1 MMKQYKRIKGDYPDS
16 ILMFR
21 LGDFYE
27 MFFEDAH
34 IASRVLGIALTSR
47 NKNSASS
54 VPLCGVPVHSAE
66 SYITRLIEAGY
77 KVAICEQVED
87 PRKATGIVERKV
99 TRVLTPGAV
108 LDTERLDSKSGNYV
122 ASLFRDR
129 GGIGIA
135 YADVSTGE
143 FRTTVVQ
150 ALSDAAGELLRIEPK
165 EILLPEELE
174 EELKEMLSSLGSP
187 LVTVLEPWVWDY
199 ESARGVLLGHFGT
212 LTLDAFG
219 VERYPVSVIASGAV
233 VYYLEK
239 TQMEDLPRFSDLT
252 YYDRTQYLGM
262 DDFTVANLELTRSL
276 RGGGREGTLLWV
288 LDKTLTPMGG
298 RLLKQWILSPLVDVE
313 KIRVRQDAIAEL
325 VDNPSL
331 RRAVRKALRG
341 VSDLERLIGRIST
354 SYAKPQDLAALRDSS
369 YFVKAIKDMGAGVS
383 SSLLGVVF
391 EEIEDLSD
399 LALLLDRALVET
411 PPPSL
416 RTGSV
421 IKEGFSP
428 ELDELRAIRRDG
440 RRLIAELEARE
451 RERTGIGSLKVG
463 YNAVF
468 GYYIEVTRPNLHLVP
483 QDYTRRQTL
492 TGAERFV
499 TPELKELEE
508 KILGAEE
515 RIEELEKELFE
526 EVRKS
531 VADCAHRVRRTA
543 AQIATLDV
551 LSTLAEVAQAYGY
564 VRPVVDDST
573 VIELKE
579 SRHPVVERMELGE
592 RFVPNDMAL
601 DSRNSQLLIITGPN
615 MAGKST
621 LMRQVALTV
630 IMAQMGSFIPALSG
644 RIGMV
649 DRIFTRVGA
658 SDDLARGRSTFMVEM
673 VETAYILRRATPKSL
688 VIFDEIGRG
697 TSTFD
702 GMSLAWAIAEY
713 MYKLGARTLFATHYH
728 ELSELAVSRRRIK
741 NYNIYVKQDGETIVF
756 ARKLVPGA
764 SSHSYGIDVARL
776 AGVPEDVIK
785 SAKAMLGR
793 LERSQAKLAG
803 SIAGGQIE
811 LFDSQGE
818 AGTEEATKAEE
829 KEAVVREILSLDT
842 DSITPLDA
850 LLKLSQFKKRLST

>member
-1 MMKQYKRIKGDYPDS
+1 MRQYKRIKSDYPDS

-34 IASRVLGIALTSR
+34 IASRILGIALTSR

-54 VPLCGVPVHSAE
+54 VPLCGVPIHSAE

-87 PRKATGIVERKV
+87 PRKSTGIVERRV

-129 GGIGIA
+129 SGFGIA

-150 ALSDAAGELLRIEPK
+150 TLSDVGSELLRIEPK
-165 EILLPEELE
+165 EILLREGLK
-174 EELKEMLSSLGSP
+174 EELKEVLPSLGSP
-187 LVTVLEPWVWDY
+187 LITVLEPWVWDY
-199 ESARGVLLGHFGT
+199 ESARGVLLSHFGT

-219 VERYPVSVIASGAV
+219 VERHPSSVVASGAI

-239 TQMEDLPRFSDLT
+239 TQMDDLPRLSDLA
-252 YYDRTQYLGM
+252 YYDRTQYLVM

-298 RLLKQWILSPLVDVE
+298 RLLKQWILFPLVDVE
-313 KIRVRQDAIAEL
+313 KIRIRQDATAEL
-325 VDNPSL
+325 VENPSL
-331 RRAVRKALRG
+331 RAAIRKALKG
-341 VSDLERLIGRIST
+341 VSDLERLIGRICT
-354 SYAKPQDLAALRDSS
+354 SYAKPQDLAALRDSVH
-369 YFVKAIKDMGAGVS
+369 FIKAIKNMGKGAS
-383 SSLLGVVF
+383 SSLLEVV
-391 EEIEDLSD
+391 IEQIDDLSD
-399 LALLLDRALVET
+399 LALLLEGAIVES

-416 RTGSV
+416 RAGFV
-421 IKEGFSP
+421 IKEGFSS

-440 RRLIAELEARE
+440 RKLIAELEARE
-451 RERTGIGSLKVG
+451 RQRTGIGSLKVG

-492 TGAERFV
+492 SGAERFV
-499 TPELKELEE
+499 TAELKELEA

-515 RIEELEKELFE
+515 RIEELERELFE
-526 EVRKS
+526 EIRKR
-531 VADCAHRVRRTA
+531 VAGCAQRIRRTA
-543 AQIATLDV
+543 AHIATLDV
-551 LSTLAEVAQAYGY
+551 LCSFAETAEAYGY
-564 VRPVVDDST
+564 ARPAVDDSST
-573 VIELKE
+573 LVLKE

-592 RFVPNDMAL
+592 RFVPNDVCL
-601 DSRNSQLLIITGPN
+601 DSHTSQLLIITGPN

-630 IMAQMGSFIPALSG
+630 IMAQMGSFIPAQSG
-644 RIGMV
+644 RIGIV
-649 DRIFTRVGA
+649 DKIFTRVGA

-673 VETAYILRRATPKSL
+673 VETAYILRQATPRSL

-728 ELSELAVSRRRIK
+728 ELSELAVSRKRIK
-741 NYNIYVKQDGETIVF
+741 NYNVYVKQDGEKIVF

-785 SAKAMLGR
+785 GAKAILGR
-793 LERSQAKLAG
+793 LERSHTKLAG
-803 SIAGGQIE
+803 SMTGGQIG
-811 LFDSQGE
+811 LFESLGDCS
-818 AGTEEATKAEE
+818 TEEMVKTEAEDS
-829 KEAVVREILSLDT
+829 VIREILSLDL

-850 LLKLSQFKKRLST
+850 MLKLSQFKERLSS